1 MITSLKQTTKEINTM
16 NVSKEE
22 LFKRLYEARL
32 ICYTHHMPL
41 DQRGAAIAAQ
51 FALEDMMSVYKRY
64 VRDISEEAA
73 CGQLLM
79 EVEDIEAAAKGYQA

>member
-1 MITSLKQTTKEINTM
+1 M

-32 ICYTHHMPL
+32 TCYNHHMPL

-51 FALEDMMSVYKRY
+51 FAVEDMMSTFKRY
-64 VRDISEEAA
+64 VRDINEEAA
-73 CGQLLM
+73 YGQLVM

>member
-1 MITSLKQTTKEINTM
+1 MITPLKQTTKEIKTM

-32 ICYTHHMPL
+32 VCYNHHMPL

-51 FALEDMMSVYKRY
+51 FAVEDIMSTYKRY

-73 CGQLLM
+73 YGQLVM

>member
-1 MITSLKQTTKEINTM
+1 MITPLKQTTKEIKTM

-22 LFKRLYEARL
+22 LFKGLYEARL
-32 ICYTHHMPL
+32 VCYNHHMPL

-51 FALEDMMSVYKRY
+51 FAVEDMMSTYKRY

-73 CGQLLM
+73 YGQLVM

>member
-1 MITSLKQTTKEINTM
+1 M

-32 ICYTHHMPL
+32 VCYKHHMPL

-51 FALEDMMSVYKRY
+51 FAVDDMVSTYKRY
-64 VRDISEEAA
+64 TRDISEASAME
-73 CGQLLM
+73 QLIM
-79 EVEDIEAAAKGYQA
+79 EVEDIEAAAKGYQE

>member
-1 MITSLKQTTKEINTM
+1 MITSLKQTTKEIKTM

-32 ICYTHHMPL
+32 VCYNHHMPL

-51 FALEDMMSVYKRY
+51 FAVEDMMSTYKRY

-73 CGQLLM
+73 YGQLVM